1 METQSSSD
9 GRNPPAHRPERQ
21 AFSGVRITR
30 CTAMAFED
38 VVARLRAHM
47 GALSAKQVS
56 EFGRQA
62 SSAVEFEDAVKP
74 RLGDS
79 GFVLMQEIDHGAWLK
94 IYGVAGRHLRW
105 IYGNP
110 LIAVTLIR
118 PDPIAGL
125 FAPLELLITEGP
137 EGGAVITYV
146 EPSSQIVVDG
156 DETEALRTASKG
168 LDAKVEALLALVMDQ
183 APSTP

>member
-1 METQSSSD
+1 MQTQPSPN
-9 GRNPPAHRPERQ
+9 GRNVPAHAPQRQ
-21 AFSGVRITR
+21 RFSGVRITH
-30 CTAMAFED
+30 CSAMAFDE

-47 GALSAKQVS
+47 GALSAQQVS

-62 SSAVEFEDAVKP
+62 TSVAEFEDAVKP

-137 EGGAVITYV
+137 RGGVFITYV

-156 DETEALRTASKG
+156 DETEALRTAAKG
-168 LDAKVEALLALVMDQ
+168 LDAKVEALLALVL
-183 APSTP
+183 A